1 MRIICPVYASGRS
14 SEKPYKDYWIDL
26 DLLCRVCFC
35 WRNLRYQ
42 NRSFLLSGTKIE
54 IDLDGVY
61 GYPTSFL
68 EEAFGGLA
76 RKHSVQDVLDAFS
89 FISQEQPG
97 IVDEIMADI
106 INANAQ

>member
-1 MRIICPVYASGRS
+1 MIFSVAREFTDTPGPRYRKQGKFSGEEFRELFLEPVFKQYM
-14 SEKPYKDYWIDL
+14 
-26 DLLCRVCFC
+26 
-35 WRNLRYQ
+35 
-42 NRSFLLSGTKIE
+42 LSGTKIE